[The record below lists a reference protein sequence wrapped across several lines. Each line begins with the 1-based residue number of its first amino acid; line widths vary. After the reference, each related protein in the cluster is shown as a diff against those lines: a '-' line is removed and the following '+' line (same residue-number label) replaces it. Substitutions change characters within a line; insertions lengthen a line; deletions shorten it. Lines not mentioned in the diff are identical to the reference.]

1 MTAGAISIW
10 AIISYIITGLVMIV
24 CFFIVRHMNH
34 VDDENGKQLQEI
46 QQIKLELA
54 EYKSKLWTQQQL
66 KEMIE
71 DAVTKGLLAFENKL
85 LKSGRPN
92 LRGGK

>member
-1 MTAGAISIW
+1 MMADSISLWTIV
-10 AIISYIITGLVMIV
+10 SYIITGLVMIV

-34 VDDENGKQLQEI
+34 VDAENEKQAQEI
-46 QQIKLELA
+46 QQIKLELT

-85 LKSGRPN
+85 LKSGRSN
-92 LRGGK
+92 LRGEK

>member
-1 MTAGAISIW
+1 MISAGI
-10 AIISYIITGLVMIV
+10 IISYIITGLISIV
-24 CFFIVRHMNH
+24 CFFLARNMNR
-34 VDDENGKQLQEI
+34 VDEENEKQSQEI
-46 QQIKLELA
+46 QQIKLEFA

-85 LKSGRPN
+85 LKN
-92 LRGGK
+92 NKRGTKC